1 MAGRMSHLPA
11 QVAISRQVGNRYNA
25 RDMPRRDPDHLLSRL
40 PRKASLLLRDL
51 GRMADEREVG
61 LYLVGGVVR
70 DLLLKR
76 SNWDLDLTVE
86 GDGIAFARLVA
97 SRYGAGVA
105 LFERFATARL
115 TMSDHTKV
123 DIAST
128 RRESYAD
135 PAALPEVRPARLE
148 EDLFRRDF
156 TMNAMAIEL
165 NDAQWGRLHD
175 PYGGRKDLKTKVIR
189 VLHAKSFVD
198 DPTRIFRAIRFA
210 ERFGFRLEA
219 ATHRL
224 LKQAAE
230 TDIVA
235 QLSGPRLANEIFM
248 LMRERHPERAL
259 AALARRQLL
268 RFLHPRLTYSRQARL
283 LMTVLPRGIGWWE
296 RQCPRNPIDR
306 SLVWFMALLESAS
319 GAIITRIAERLQLST
334 LQARTLEWA
343 GTNTSNASDTI
354 SSSNSLRPSQVYRLL
369 KDMPNEAMVLTMSKT
384 LLSHDRAR
392 VGRAGRRFV
401 RFLARDRQVPTTVN
415 GDDLIQFGLRP
426 GPEFKRILDRL
437 LTERIDG
444 TIKTAVE
451 ERVLARRLVAAM
463 LRASQVG
470 ANGHRSRSSRTGR

>member
-1 MAGRMSHLPA
+1 MREML
-11 QVAISRQVGNRYNA
+11 
-25 RDMPRRDPDHLLSRL
+25 PRRGAEYLLRRL
-40 PRKASLLLRDL
+40 PRHASLLLRDL
-51 GRMADEREVG
+51 GRMADEQGVG

-97 SRYGAGVA
+97 SRYRAGVV

-115 TMSDHTKV
+115 TMSDSTKV

-135 PAALPEVRPARLE
+135 PAALPDVRPARLE
-148 EDLFRRDF
+148 DDLLRRDF
-156 TMNAMAIEL
+156 TINAMAIEL
-165 NDAQWGRLHD
+165 NGAHWGCLHD
-175 PYGGRKDLKTKVIR
+175 PYGGREDIKAKIVR

-210 ERFGFRLEA
+210 ERFGFRLDA
-219 ATHRL
+219 TTHRL

-230 TDIVA
+230 TNIVD

-248 LMRERHPERAL
+248 LLRERYPERAL
-259 AALARRQLL
+259 AALARLQLL

-296 RQCPRNPIDR
+296 RQCPGNPIDR
-306 SLVWFMALLESAS
+306 SLVWFMALLEGAGSATIA
-319 GAIITRIAERLQLST
+319 AIAQRLRLSSI
-334 LQARTLEWA
+334 QIRTLEWA
-343 GTNTSNASDTI
+343 GTTTGHASDTI
-354 SSSNSLRPSQVYRLL
+354 SGSNLRPSQVYRLL
-369 KDMPNEAMVLTMSKT
+369 KDMPNEALVLAMSKT
-384 LLSHDRAR
+384 LLSHDRVR
-392 VGRAGRRFV
+392 VGRAGRRLV
-401 RFLARDRQVPTTVN
+401 RFLTRDRQVPITVD
-415 GDDLIQFGLRP
+415 GEDLKQFGLRP
-426 GPEFKRILDRL
+426 GPQFKRILDRL

-451 ERVLARRLVAAM
+451 ERALARRLVAAT
-463 LRASQVG
+463 LRAGQVG
-470 ANGHRSRSSRTGR
+470 ANGNRSRSFRTGR